1 VWEAYKRVKSNKGSA
16 GIDDQSIEEF
26 ERDLK
31 NNLYKLWNRM
41 SSGSYFPSPALLV
54 EIPKKDRGKR
64 PLGIPTVADR
74 IAQTVVKLVL
84 EPKLEPHFHPDSYG
98 YRLQKSALE
107 ALGVCRQR
115 CWRIDWVLDLD
126 IKGFFDNI
134 RHDLLMRALRRHTDS
149 KWVLLYIERWL
160 AAPVQKRDGTLI
172 ERKRGTPQGSVI
184 SPLLS
189 NLFLHYA
196 LDEWLRR
203 KYSSVLFERYADD
216 IVIHG
221 RTRMGVERLREAI
234 KERLMECGLELHP
247 EKTRIVYCKDEL
259 RKGNWPIVSFD
270 FLGYTFRPRSARTK
284 RGRMFVNFSP
294 AISQKSKSGIYEKIR
309 RWQLHRRTDLSLNDL
324 TEWINPSIRGWI
336 NYYGKYNKRALY
348 LIFVNL
354 NRILFK
360 WAKRKFKRLKGSL
373 SKAIVWF
380 SKIAVRDPKLFAHW
394 ELLSVI
400 PTER

>member
-1 VWEAYKRVKSNKGSA
+1 MKANKGSA

-26 ERDLK
+26 EIDLK

-41 SSGSYFPSPALLV
+41 SSGSYFPPPVLLA
-54 EIPKKDRGKR
+54 EIPKKDGGKR

-74 IAQTVVKLVL
+74 IAQTVVELVL
-84 EPKLEPHFHPDSYG
+84 EPKLEPYFHPDSYG
-98 YRLQKSALE
+98 YRPRKSALE
-107 ALGVCRQR
+107 AVGVCRQR
-115 CWRIDWVLDLD
+115 CWRMDWVLDLD

-134 RHDLLMRALRRHTDS
+134 RHDLLMRALRRHTES

-160 AAPVQKRDGTLI
+160 SAPFQKRDGTLI
-172 ERKRGTPQGSVI
+172 ERKKGTPQGSVI
-184 SPLLS
+184 SPLLA
-189 NLFLHYA
+189 NLYLHYA

-203 KYSSVLFERYADD
+203 NYSSVLFERYADD
-216 IVIHG
+216 IVLHG
-221 RTRMGVERLREAI
+221 RTKMGVERLRDAI
-234 KERLMECGLELHP
+234 KERLTECGLELHP
-247 EKTRIVYCKDEL
+247 EKTRIVYCKDET

-284 RGRMFVNFSP
+284 HGRMFVNFSP
-294 AISQKSKSGIYEKIR
+294 AISQKSKVEVYEKIR

-324 TEWINPSIRGWI
+324 TEWINPIIRGWI
-336 NYYGKYNKRALY
+336 NYYGKYYKRSLY
-348 LIFVNL
+348 HIFVNL

-380 SKIAVRDPKLFAHW
+380 SQVAKRDPKLFAHW
-394 ELLSVI
+394 KLLRVI